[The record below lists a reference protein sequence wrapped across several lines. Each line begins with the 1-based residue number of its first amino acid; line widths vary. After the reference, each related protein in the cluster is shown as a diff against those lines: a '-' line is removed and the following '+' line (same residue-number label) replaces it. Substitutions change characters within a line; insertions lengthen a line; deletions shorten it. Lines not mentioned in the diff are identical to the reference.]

1 SVSVREDALLAIV
14 HQMFRERIFGPER
27 AALLA
32 ELIPANAAAE
42 AAHRDKQETAL
53 RKRLRQI
60 DAAENAQAREI
71 EALAHVGDP
80 HSRAVT
86 AMRTRH
92 LARFTELEDERAQ
105 ADAQL
110 TALAKTT
117 HDTPDPS
124 LLDRL
129 PMLGDL
135 ITEAP
140 IRLQRRLYEA
150 FDLHMLYNKHLHQ
163 VTIWATITPTT
174 PGTLAAIINDSDDGH
189 PAASNPPAG
198 PAGTSHPEFSDPL
211 PAPIEPAANPP

>member
-1 SVSVREDALLAIV
+1 
-14 HQMFRERIFGPER
+14 
-27 AALLA
+27 
-32 ELIPANAAAE
+32 
-42 AAHRDKQETAL
+42 
-53 RKRLRQI
+53 
-60 DAAENAQAREI
+60 
-71 EALAHVGDP
+71 
-80 HSRAVT
+80 
-86 AMRTRH
+86 MRTRH

-105 ADAQL
+105 IDAQL
-110 TALAKTT
+110 AALAKTT

-150 FDLHMLYNKHLHQ
+150 FDLQLLYNKHLHQ

-198 PAGTSHPEFSDPL
+198 AATGTSHPEFSDPL
-211 PAPIEPAANPP
+211 PTPRWRKSSMITKDPGQIGPRILRDHGIGRVFGAGQAGSQRHPSLFSQMMDLPSPATPLAPWSEFRQNSPGS